1 MSLPN
6 WLEKRFYFQNQFGC
20 WDKRINL
27 GKAYNSEEMAAF
39 AIHIEV
45 AADQFG
51 TTLKKLAVLV
61 LLKAKQQGMPLMI
74 WMRVVPNLCTL

>member
-1 MSLPN
+1 
-6 WLEKRFYFQNQFGC
+6 
-20 WDKRINL
+20 L

-74 WMRVVPNLCTL
+74 